1 MQVEYRKEH
10 YDNGNHSG
18 IITLELITNHSGTL
32 DKILCVIK
40 KKRNKVLCMIH
51 TPSLRIVQTTVPK
64 RKKERKKEREGWGVG
79 GTLVMGNVH
88 EWYTL

>member
-10 YDNGNHSG
+10 YGNDNHSG
-18 IITLELITNHSGTL
+18 LITLELITNHSGTL

-51 TPSLRIVQTTVPK
+51 TPSLTIVQTTVPK
-64 RKKERKKEREGWGVG
+64 RKKRKKKREGGLG
-79 GTLVMGNVH
+79 GGRDIVTGNVH